1 MTDRRLTARALAF
14 IEGNITLDFEVWLS
28 LVLLFTV
35 GGLTPGP
42 AVMLVMASSFRYG
55 FRPAMLPAL
64 GIASAN
70 VLWLILAA
78 SGTAALLTAF
88 PSVTV
93 ALKVV
98 GLLVILYLGLGT
110 IFGPPP
116 DMSVGS
122 GDAPKRAGLY
132 ARGVALQIS
141 SPLPLVY
148 FGMLLPL
155 YFDPEK
161 DLLTQFGIM
170 LATVT
175 WLELQGLAVY
185 AAFARWIRAKLQ
197 SPFAAKAFNWAIG
210 GVMIAS
216 GVWAILA

>member
-1 MTDRRLTARALAF
+1 MEFD
-14 IEGNITLDFEVWLS
+14 VWLS
-28 LVLLFTV
+28 LVVLFAV

-55 FRPAMLPAL
+55 FSPAMLAAL

-70 VLWLILAA
+70 VLWLVLAA
-78 SGTAALLTAF
+78 SGTGALLTAF
-88 PSVTV
+88 PQVTL
-93 ALKVV
+93 ALKGL
-98 GLLVILYLGLGT
+98 GLLVILYLGLST
-110 IFGPPP
+110 IFGPAP

-122 GDAPKRAGLY
+122 GDAPKRSGLY
-132 ARGVALQIS
+132 FRGVALQIG

-155 YFDPEK
+155 YFDPER
-161 DLLTQFGIM
+161 DLPTQFGVM

-197 SPFAAKAFNWAIG
+197 SARAARLFNGVIG
-210 GVMIAS
+210 SVMIAS
-216 GVWAILA
+216 GVWAIMA

>member
-1 MTDRRLTARALAF
+1 MEFD
-14 IEGNITLDFEVWLS
+14 VWLS
-28 LVLLFTV
+28 LVVLFTV

-88 PSVTV
+88 PSVTLG
-93 ALKVV
+93 LKVL
-98 GLLVILYLGLGT
+98 GLLVILYLGLST

-116 DMSVGS
+116 DMSVSS
-122 GDAPKRAGLY
+122 GDAPKRTGLY

-155 YFDPEK
+155 YFDADKPI
-161 DLLTQFGIM
+161 LPQFGIM

-197 SPFAAKAFNWAIG
+197 SPKAAKIFNAMIG
-210 GVMIAS
+210 VVMIAS
-216 GVWAILA
+216 GVWAIFA

>member
-1 MTDRRLTARALAF
+1 M
-14 IEGNITLDFEVWLS
+14 DFDVWLS
-28 LVLLFTV
+28 LVVLFSV

-70 VLWLILAA
+70 VLWLIMAA

-88 PSVTV
+88 PSVTLG
-93 ALKVV
+93 LKIL
-98 GLLVILYLGLGT
+98 GLLVILYLGLST

-116 DMSVGS
+116 DMSIGS
-122 GDAPKRAGLY
+122 DDAPKRAGLY
-132 ARGVALQIS
+132 ARGVGLQIS

-155 YFDPEK
+155 YFDASKPV
-161 DLLTQFGIM
+161 LPQFGIM

-175 WLELQGLAVY
+175 CLELQGLAIY

-197 SPFAAKAFNWAIG
+197 SPKAARVFNWIIG
-210 GVMIAS
+210 VVMIAS
-216 GVWAILA
+216 GMWAIFA

>member
-1 MTDRRLTARALAF
+1 M
-14 IEGNITLDFEVWLS
+14 DFDVWLS
-28 LVLLFTV
+28 LVVLFTV

-55 FRPAMLPAL
+55 FRPAMLPAF

-78 SGTAALLTAF
+78 SGTAALLTTF
-88 PSVTV
+88 PSVTLV
-93 ALKVV
+93 LKTL
-98 GLLVILYLGLGT
+98 GLLVILYLGLST

-116 DMSVGS
+116 DMSIGS
-122 GDAPKRAGLY
+122 EDAPKRAGLY
-132 ARGVALQIS
+132 ARGVGLQIS

-155 YFDPEK
+155 YFNPDKPV
-161 DLLTQFGIM
+161 LPQFGIM

-197 SPFAAKAFNWAIG
+197 SPTAARVFNWIIG
-210 GVMIAS
+210 IVMIAS
-216 GVWAILA
+216 GMWAIFA

>member
-1 MTDRRLTARALAF
+1 MEFD
-14 IEGNITLDFEVWLS
+14 VWLS
-28 LVLLFTV
+28 LVVLFLV

-78 SGTAALLTAF
+78 SGTAALLTTF
-88 PSVTV
+88 PSVTL
-93 ALKVV
+93 ALKVL
-98 GLLVILYLGLGT
+98 GLLVILYLGLST

-116 DMSVGS
+116 DMSIGS
-122 GDAPKRAGLY
+122 DDAPKRAGLY
-132 ARGVALQIS
+132 ARGVGLQIS

-155 YFDPEK
+155 YFDASKPV
-161 DLLTQFGIM
+161 LPQFGIM

-175 WLELQGLAVY
+175 WLELQGLAIY
-185 AAFARWIRAKLQ
+185 AGFARWIRAKLQ
-197 SPFAAKAFNWAIG
+197 SPTAARVFNWIIG
-210 GVMIAS
+210 IVMIAS
-216 GVWAILA
+216 GMWAIFA

>member
-1 MTDRRLTARALAF
+1 ME
-14 IEGNITLDFEVWLS
+14 IEVWLS
-28 LVLLFTV
+28 LVVLFAV

-42 AVMLVMASSFRYG
+42 AVMLVMASSFRHG
-55 FRPAMLPAL
+55 FSPAMGAAL

-78 SGTAALLTAF
+78 SGTGALLTAF
-88 PSVTV
+88 PQVTM
-93 ALKVV
+93 ALKVL
-98 GLLVILYLGLGT
+98 GLLVILYLGLST

-116 DMSVGS
+116 DMSVGPENAPK
-122 GDAPKRAGLY
+122 GDAPRKGGLY

-155 YFDPEK
+155 YFDPER

-170 LATVT
+170 LVTVT
-175 WLELQGLAVY
+175 WLELQGLALY

-197 SPFAAKAFNWAIG
+197 SPRAARTFNAVIG
-210 GVMIAS
+210 IVMIAS
-216 GVWAILA
+216 GVWAIFA

>member
-1 MTDRRLTARALAF
+1 
-14 IEGNITLDFEVWLS
+14 
-28 LVLLFTV
+28 
-35 GGLTPGP
+35 
-42 AVMLVMASSFRYG
+42 
-55 FRPAMLPAL
+55 MLPAF

-78 SGTAALLTAF
+78 SGTAALLTTF
-88 PSVTV
+88 PSVTLV
-93 ALKVV
+93 LKTL
-98 GLLVILYLGLGT
+98 GLLVILYLGLST

-116 DMSVGS
+116 DMSIGS
-122 GDAPKRAGLY
+122 EDAPKRAGLY
-132 ARGVALQIS
+132 ARGVGLQIS

-155 YFDPEK
+155 YFNPDKPV
-161 DLLTQFGIM
+161 LPQFGIM

-197 SPFAAKAFNWAIG
+197 SPTAARVFNWIIG
-210 GVMIAS
+210 IVMIAS
-216 GVWAILA
+216 GMWAIFA

>member
-1 MTDRRLTARALAF
+1 MEFD
-14 IEGNITLDFEVWLS
+14 VWLS
-28 LVLLFTV
+28 LVVLFTV

-42 AVMLVMASSFRYG
+42 AVMLVMASAFRYG
-55 FRPAMLPAL
+55 FAPAMLAAL

-78 SGTAALLTAF
+78 SGTGALLTAF
-88 PSVTV
+88 PQLTL
-93 ALKVV
+93 ALKVL
-98 GLLVILYLGLGT
+98 GLLVILYLGLST

-116 DMSVGS
+116 DMSVTS
-122 GDAPKRAGLY
+122 GDAPRKGGLY
-132 ARGVALQIS
+132 AKGIALQIS

-161 DLLTQFGIM
+161 DLATQFGIM
-170 LATVT
+170 LVTVT
-175 WLELQGLAVY
+175 WLELQGLALY

-197 SPFAAKAFNWAIG
+197 SKRAARVFNAMIG

>member
-1 MTDRRLTARALAF
+1 MEFD
-14 IEGNITLDFEVWLS
+14 IWLS
-28 LVLLFTV
+28 LIVLFTV

-78 SGTAALLTAF
+78 TGTATLLKTL
-88 PSVTV
+88 PSVTLG
-93 ALKVV
+93 LKIL
-98 GLLVILYLGLGT
+98 GLLVILYLGLST
-110 IFGPPP
+110 MFGPAP
-116 DMSVGS
+116 DMSVS
-122 GDAPKRAGLY
+122 SEDVPNQSGLY
-132 ARGVALQIS
+132 AHGIALQIG

-155 YFDPEK
+155 YFDASKPI
-161 DLLTQFGIM
+161 LAQSGIM

-175 WLELQGLAVY
+175 WLELQGLTVY

-197 SPFAAKAFNWAIG
+197 SPEAAKIFNAIIG
-210 GVMIAS
+210 IVMIAS
-216 GVWAILA
+216 GVWSILA

>member
-1 MTDRRLTARALAF
+1 M
-14 IEGNITLDFEVWLS
+14 EFEVWLS
-28 LVLLFTV
+28 LVVLFTV

-88 PSVTV
+88 PSVTLG
-93 ALKVV
+93 LKGL
-98 GLLVILYLGLGT
+98 GLLVIVYLGLAT
-110 IFGPPP
+110 ILGPPP
-116 DMSVGS
+116 DMSIGS
-122 GDAPKRAGLY
+122 DDAPKRAGLY

-155 YFDPEK
+155 YFDPQK

-185 AAFARWIRAKLQ
+185 SAFARWIRARLQ
-197 SPFAAKAFNWAIG
+197 GARAAKIFNAVIG
-210 GVMIAS
+210 IVMIAS
-216 GVWAILA
+216 GVWAILASIAVTDA

>member
-1 MTDRRLTARALAF
+1 M
-14 IEGNITLDFEVWLS
+14 DFDVWLS
-28 LVLLFTV
+28 LVVLFTV

-55 FRPAMLPAL
+55 FRPAMLPAF

-78 SGTAALLTAF
+78 SGTAALLTTF
-88 PSVTV
+88 PSVTL
-93 ALKVV
+93 ALKVL
-98 GLLVILYLGLGT
+98 GLLVILYLGLST

-122 GDAPKRAGLY
+122 EDAPKRAGLY
-132 ARGVALQIS
+132 ARGVGLQIS

-155 YFDPEK
+155 YFDGDKPV
-161 DLLTQFGIM
+161 LPQFGIM

-197 SPFAAKAFNWAIG
+197 SPTAARVFNWIIG
-210 GVMIAS
+210 IVMIAS
-216 GVWAILA
+216 GMWAIFA

>member
-1 MTDRRLTARALAF
+1 MEFD
-14 IEGNITLDFEVWLS
+14 VWLS
-28 LVLLFTV
+28 LVVLFLV

-78 SGTAALLTAF
+78 SGTAALLTTF
-88 PSVTV
+88 PSVTLV
-93 ALKVV
+93 LKVL
-98 GLLVILYLGLGT
+98 GLLVILYLGLST

-116 DMSVGS
+116 DMSIGS
-122 GDAPKRAGLY
+122 EDAPKRAGLY
-132 ARGVALQIS
+132 ARGVGLQIS

-155 YFDPEK
+155 YFDASKPV
-161 DLLTQFGIM
+161 LPQFGIM

-175 WLELQGLAVY
+175 WLELQGLAIY
-185 AAFARWIRAKLQ
+185 AGFARWIRARLQ
-197 SPFAAKAFNWAIG
+197 SPTAARVFNWIIG
-210 GVMIAS
+210 IVMIAS
-216 GVWAILA
+216 GMWAIFA

>member
-1 MTDRRLTARALAF
+1 
-14 IEGNITLDFEVWLS
+14 LDFDVWLS
-28 LVLLFTV
+28 LVVLFLV

-78 SGTAALLTAF
+78 SGTAALLTTF
-88 PSVTV
+88 PSVTL
-93 ALKVV
+93 ALKVL
-98 GLLVILYLGLGT
+98 GLLVILYLGLST

-122 GDAPKRAGLY
+122 DDAPKRAGLY
-132 ARGVALQIS
+132 ARGVGLQIS

-155 YFDPEK
+155 YFDASKPV
-161 DLLTQFGIM
+161 LPQFGIM

-175 WLELQGLAVY
+175 WLELQGLAIY

-197 SPFAAKAFNWAIG
+197 SPTAAQVFNWIIG
-210 GVMIAS
+210 VVMIAS
-216 GVWAILA
+216 GMWAIFA

>member
-1 MTDRRLTARALAF
+1 MEFD
-14 IEGNITLDFEVWLS
+14 VWLS
-28 LVLLFTV
+28 LVVLFLV

-78 SGTAALLTAF
+78 SGTAALLTTF
-88 PSVTV
+88 PSVTLV
-93 ALKVV
+93 LKVL
-98 GLLVILYLGLGT
+98 GLLVILYLGLST

-116 DMSVGS
+116 DMSIGS
-122 GDAPKRAGLY
+122 EDAPKRAGLY
-132 ARGVALQIS
+132 ARGVGLQIS

-155 YFDPEK
+155 YFDASRPV
-161 DLLTQFGIM
+161 LPQFGIM

-175 WLELQGLAVY
+175 WLELQGLAIY

-197 SPFAAKAFNWAIG
+197 SPTAARVFNWIIG
-210 GVMIAS
+210 IVMIAS
-216 GVWAILA
+216 GMWAIFA